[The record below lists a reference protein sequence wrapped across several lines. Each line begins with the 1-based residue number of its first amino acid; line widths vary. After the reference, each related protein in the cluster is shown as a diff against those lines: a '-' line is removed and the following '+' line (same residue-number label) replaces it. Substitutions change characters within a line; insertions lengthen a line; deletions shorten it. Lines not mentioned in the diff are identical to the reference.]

1 MLKEFKRHLP
11 KAERGEVHNGI
22 HNCLFLFS
30 VHSLFVLEHFMMI
43 YTYHVINIYG
53 QIKVLQETRG
63 IRKYLIL
70 SMVSFYLFPTC
81 LVWGEEGLWGIA
93 QQGPLDKKKKK
104 ISSWI
109 MWNWYFHI
117 NRLTI
122 ALSWKII
129 YKHTKDKNEGEK
141 YSLYL

>member
-53 QIKVLQETRG
+53 QIKVLHETQG

-93 QQGPLDKKKKK
+93 QQGPLD
-104 ISSWI
+104 
-109 MWNWYFHI
+109 
-117 NRLTI
+117 
-122 ALSWKII
+122 
-129 YKHTKDKNEGEK
+129 
-141 YSLYL
+141 